1 MSGTHT
7 GRGVRGRE
15 RGGEGGC
22 GWVLA
27 ERAVLAQQLQLP
39 DALLPSLLPHADRR
53 PNGYTGPSRHVRE
66 RNVRITNCPR
76 VQRRLPDLHC
86 KCITEI
92 NTGNTYPAGV
102 QSKYMGPVQQA

>member
-27 ERAVLAQQLQLP
+27 ESERAVLAQQLQLP
-39 DALLPSLLPHADRR
+39 DALLPSLLPHADRMGTR
-53 PNGYTGPSRHVRE
+53 DPQDMFVRE
-66 RNVRITNCPR
+66 T
-76 VQRRLPDLHC
+76 
-86 KCITEI
+86 
-92 NTGNTYPAGV
+92 
-102 QSKYMGPVQQA
+102 